1 MEDLSMTTRTFDDLQ
16 DETMRLYQQGD
27 YAATLDLL
35 TREGDQY
42 PDEGSW
48 VLYMRACM
56 AARVGQPAET
66 VRLLDEALDRGY
78 WFGEPVMR
86 QSPSFLPLQGQP
98 DFERVAALN
107 IARAA
112 EAHAEPV
119 LLVREPDGGCA
130 GAPCPAVLALHGNGA
145 DGPSALRGW
154 EPLVDRG
161 WLLAALQSSQI
172 AGQNQFVWDDQAVAL
187 REAADHYAA
196 LQAQYT
202 LDPARTLVA
211 GFSMGGETA
220 LRLALSRTIPVRGFI
235 LLGPGGPTI
244 DTPNAWLPLIT
255 QHGADG
261 LRGAV
266 ILGEAD
272 TGVPH
277 DAIRAIVALLNEH
290 GIPCLLETVPGVRH
304 AYPPDFGPILDRA
317 LAFVLNSNALPG

>member
-1 MEDLSMTTRTFDDLQ
+1 MTTRTFDDLQ
-16 DETMRLYQQGD
+16 EEAMRLYQAGD

-35 TREGDQY
+35 TREGDQF
-42 PDEGSW
+42 PDQGAW

-66 VRLLDEALDRGY
+66 VRLLDAALDRGY
-78 WFGEPVMR
+78 WFGEAVMR
-86 QSPSFLPLQGQP
+86 QSPSFLPLQGDP
-98 DFERVAALN
+98 EFERVAALN

-112 EAHAEPV
+112 DAHADPV
-119 LLVREPDGGCA
+119 LLVREPEGGCA
-130 GAPCPAVLALHGNGA
+130 AQACPVVLALHGNGA

-154 EPLVDRG
+154 RSLVERG

-172 AGQNQFVWDDQAVAL
+172 AAQDQFVWDDQEVAL
-187 REAADHYAA
+187 RETANHYAT
-196 LQAQYT
+196 LQTQYT

-220 LRLALSRTIPVRGFI
+220 LRAALSRTIPVRGFL

-244 DTPNAWLPLIT
+244 DTPDAWLPLIE
-255 QHGADG
+255 QAQAAG
-261 LRGAV
+261 LRGYV

-272 TGVPH
+272 QGVPH

-290 GIPCLLETVPGVRH
+290 GIPCDLELVPGVRH

-317 LAFVLNSNALPG
+317 LAFVLNSTPPPG

>member
-1 MEDLSMTTRTFDDLQ
+1 MTTRTFEELQ
-16 DETMRLYQQGD
+16 DETMRLYQDGD
-27 YAATLDLL
+27 YAAALDLL
-35 TREGDQY
+35 TRKGNPFLDQ
-42 PDEGSW
+42 GGW

-66 VRLLDEALDRGY
+66 VRLLDEALDRGV
-78 WFGEPVMR
+78 WFGEAVMR

-98 DFERVAALN
+98 EFEAVVARQL
-107 IARAA
+107 ARAA

-119 LLVREPDGGCA
+119 LLVREPEGGCSA
-130 GAPCPAVLALHGNGA
+130 AHPCPALLALHGNGA

-154 EPLVDRG
+154 EPVVQRG

-172 AGQNQFVWDDQAVAL
+172 VGMDQFVWDDQETAL
-187 REAADHYAA
+187 RETMDHYTA
-196 LQAQYT
+196 LQARYT
-202 LDPARTLVA
+202 LDSAHTLIA

-220 LRLALSRTIPVRGFI
+220 LRAALTGTIPVRGFI

-244 DTPNAWLPLIT
+244 DTPDAWLPLIAQREPGT
-255 QHGADG
+255 
-261 LRGAV
+261 LRGTV

-277 DAIRAIVALLNEH
+277 DEIRALVALLNAH
-290 GIPCLLETVPGVRH
+290 GIPCALEMVPGVRH

-317 LAFVLNSNALPG
+317 LGFVLPPE